1 MKLAGWVLALSVVA
15 AAPAPAQYVSDVEK
29 LLTAIEERDGATTGE
44 LVRTRGEAIL
54 NSRSVNGE
62 TPLMVAINAR
72 DDAFT
77 LWLLQKGANPN
88 YATGDGER
96 PLIAA
101 ARIGYMDA
109 IEWMLERK
117 AQVDATNRMGETALI
132 VAVQQRRGP
141 IVERLL
147 KAGANPD
154 IADAAAGYSA
164 RDYAKRDSRSR
175 QMLELIEAADA
186 EPKAKKKVESIDDF
200 KLK

>member
-1 MKLAGWVLALSVVA
+1 MKFAGWILALAAVA
-15 AAPAPAQYVSDVEK
+15 ATPAPAQYVSDVESLIK
-29 LLTAIEERDGATTGE
+29 AVVERDGATTGN
-44 LVRTRGEAIL
+44 LVRERGSSLL

-62 TPLMVAINAR
+62 TPLITAITAR

-77 LWLLQKGANPN
+77 LWLLQKGASPD
-88 YATGDGER
+88 YASGDGER

-109 IEWMLERK
+109 VEWMLERGAK
-117 AQVDATNRMGETALI
+117 VDATNRMGETALI

-154 IADAAAGYSA
+154 LADSAAGYSA

-175 QMLELIEAADA
+175 QMLELIETADA
-186 EPKAKKKVESIDDF
+186 EPKTEKKVEDIDDF